1 MSTSLN
7 VVSMAAVSCAS
18 FSRLAMVW
26 RSRVMRTRSSR
37 EASSGASGARGG
49 AGGFGFGSRLS
60 SASAAPAM
68 LVTGA
73 AGRVASTSG
82 FNTWPRRPEP
92 FTSCAL
98 KPASAISLRAA
109 GDGGISS
116 ALTSSRALRLA
127 LERLRLGWRR
137 WRAQSGLFDDCRR
150 FRRGEA
156 ERRRLGLGLGGLGL
170 AFASLMAPSSAPTGT
185 VSPVFTAIS
194 DNTPEAG
201 AGTSTVTLSVSSS
214 TRGSAA
220 ETVSPACLNHWP
232 TVASTMDSP
241 KIRHPDLSRH
251 GRRLYGFRLTKRFV
265 EKSLQLARMLAHQ
278 SGRGRRRAW
287 AAGITRALMLGADM
301 VENPFKVGLDEAP
314 SAHILGLLLAPYHLG
329 VLEAA

>member
-1 MSTSLN
+1 
-7 VVSMAAVSCAS
+7 
-18 FSRLAMVW
+18 
-26 RSRVMRTRSSR
+26 MRTRSSR

-73 AGRVASTSG
+73 AGRLASTSG

-98 KPASAISLRAA
+98 NPASAISLRAA

-116 ALTSSRALRLA
+116 ALTSSRRCGSRSSVFGSVGAGARNAGSSAIADASAAARLSVA
-127 LERLRLGWRR
+127 
-137 WRAQSGLFDDCRR
+137 AS
-150 FRRGEA
+150 
-156 ERRRLGLGLGGLGL
+156 GL
-170 AFASLMAPSSAPTGT
+170 AFVGLAFPSPSLMAPSSAPTGT

-194 DNTPEAG
+194 ANTPEAG

-241 KIRHPDLSRH
+241 
-251 GRRLYGFRLTKRFV
+251 RF
-265 EKSLQLARMLAHQ
+265 
-278 SGRGRRRAW
+278 G
-287 AAGITRALMLGADM
+287 TRISVAMAVASM
-301 VENPFKVGLDEAP
+301 V
-314 SAHILGLLLAPYHLG
+314 SA
-329 VLEAA
+329 